1 MTDKSLF
8 YFVQVTRLKGELSGL
23 LDGDMVFKLKSLTGG
38 RTFISGI
45 DHLESKGNF
54 PAVEFLS

>member
-8 YFVQVTRLKGELSGL
+8 YFVQVTRPKGELSGL
-23 LDGDMVFKLKSLTGG
+23 LDGDMVFKLKILQEDEPLFLGSITWNQ
-38 RTFISGI
+38 
-45 DHLESKGNF
+45 NF